1 MIEIYA
7 VSYGGRAQPPELAGS
22 FGPDGGTLGRG
33 ADNRLSLPD
42 PARHVSRVQAAIRF
56 DGNAYLIRNASE
68 ANPLFLNDEE
78 IGYGVERILVP
89 GDSIRVGLYQLGVR
103 EAGAAAPIRPGVA
116 PVATP
121 PRPVVPASGPLDP
134 LAGLGQDAPG
144 LNPFA
149 DLLGT
154 ATPLAATG
162 AASAARPAPPISSSN
177 PFADL
182 LGTAVAA
189 TPPAAAQP
197 SAPGVASANPFADL
211 LAPGPREP
219 TPALRP
225 GAAAGNGALPP
236 TPIIPDD
243 FDVFALPSRAP
254 RNTDDPLRDLAGAS
268 IELKSVDANA
278 QRSDLLEFK
287 LERKAAPDDLL
298 QGGTP
303 SLVDPFQAVDPLE
316 LFGGAEDGL
325 LRIGG
330 DPLGGGAPMPDSLP
344 ELGANF
350 RPPRSLPEPAAPAA
364 ATTSAPTSPAPP
376 FSPPGRGGGDADPL
390 AAIVST
396 ARSLDASAP
405 SPATGPAAAPSAGQ
419 PPAGQAMAARQPAP
433 AAAPPAAPFRAQ
445 PLAPSPAAAAQDTD
459 PLLAAFLRG
468 TGMAGLQFPNGLTPE
483 VMEALGA
490 FLAGATAGTMALIAA
505 RRTVRREIG
514 AEQTV
519 VPRAAS
525 NPLKFMPTPE
535 AAIMQMFGP
544 RMPGFLPL
552 AEALRAAF
560 AELLAH
566 DLGVVAGT
574 RAAVDEALR
583 FLDPEELQRAVTKG
597 AVVERL
603 LPNAREARLWDLY
616 AERYREVRAGFEE
629 GFQARFADAFRAAYA
644 ASAAKGDH
652 GGGSG

>member
-1 MIEIYA
+1 M
-7 VSYGGRAQPPELAGS
+7 G
-22 FGPDGGTLGRG
+22 
-33 ADNRLSLPD
+33 
-42 PARHVSRVQAAIRF
+42 
-56 DGNAYLIRNASE
+56 
-68 ANPLFLNDEE
+68 
-78 IGYGVERILVP
+78 
-89 GDSIRVGLYQLGVR
+89 
-103 EAGAAAPIRPGVA
+103 RPG
-116 PVATP
+116 
-121 PRPVVPASGPLDP
+121 
-134 LAGLGQDAPG
+134 
-144 LNPFA
+144 
-149 DLLGT
+149 
-154 ATPLAATG
+154 
-162 AASAARPAPPISSSN
+162 PPISSSN

-182 LGTAVAA
+182 LGTSVAA

-197 SAPGVASANPFADL
+197 GTPAVASANPFADL

-219 TPALRP
+219 PPALRP

-236 TPIIPDD
+236 APIIPDD

-287 LERKAAPDDLL
+287 LERKAAPDGLL

-350 RPPRSLPEPAAPAA
+350 RPPRSLPDSAPPAAPAA
-364 ATTSAPTSPAPP
+364 VPTAAPGSVPP
-376 FSPPGRGGGDADPL
+376 PPGRGGADVDPL
-390 AAIVST
+390 AAIVSS
-396 ARSLDASAP
+396 ALAIDANPPPPASGTQAVPAP
-405 SPATGPAAAPSAGQ
+405 GQ
-419 PPAGQAMAARQPAP
+419 PSTAGVAVMRQPAP
-433 AAAPPAAPFRAQ
+433 LAA
-445 PLAPSPAAAAQDTD
+445 PAAAARAQPQPLADAAGTD
-459 PLLAAFLRG
+459 PLLAALLRG
-468 TGMAGLQFPNGLTPE
+468 TGMSGLQFPNGLTPD

-490 FLAGATAGTMALIAA
+490 FLAHATAGTMALIAA
-505 RRTVRREIG
+505 RRSARRDIG
-514 AEQTV
+514 TEQTL
-519 VPRAAS
+519 VPHAAS

-552 AEALRAAF
+552 ADALRAAF

-574 RAAVDEALR
+574 QAAVDEALR
-583 FLDPEELQRAVTKG
+583 FLDPDELQRAVAKG

-603 LPNAREARLWDLY
+603 LPNAREARLWNLY
-616 AERYREVRAGFEE
+616 AERYREVRAGFDD
-629 GFQARFADAFRAAYA
+629 GFQDRFGEAFRAAYA
-644 ASAAKGDH
+644 AAAAKGH
-652 GGGSG
+652 LGGRD

>member
-7 VSYGGRAQPPELAGS
+7 VSYGGRPQPPELAGS

-56 DGNAYLIRNASE
+56 DGSAYLIRNASE

-78 IGYGVERILVP
+78 IGYGVERRLVP
-89 GDSIRVGLYQLGVR
+89 GDSIRVGLYLLGVR
-103 EAGAAAPIRPGVA
+103 EAGAAPGRP
-116 PVATP
+116 ATAAAG
-121 PRPVVPASGPLDP
+121 PRPAVAASGPLDP

-149 DLLGT
+149 DLLGS
-154 ATPLAATG
+154 AVPLAAPD
-162 AASAARPAPPISSSN
+162 AATAARPAPPMSSSN

-182 LGTAVAA
+182 LGTAAA
-189 TPPAAAQP
+189 AAPPAAAPQGTP
-197 SAPGVASANPFADL
+197 SVASANPFADL
-211 LAPGPREP
+211 LGPGPGEP
-219 TPALRP
+219 GPAPRP
-225 GAAAGNGALPP
+225 AGAPAGSGLPPP

-243 FDVFALPSRAP
+243 FDVFALPSRSP

-325 LRIGG
+325 LRVGS
-330 DPLGGGAPMPDSLP
+330 DPLGGGVPMPDSLP

-350 RPPRSLPEPAAPAA
+350 RPPRSLPDPAAPAGPG
-364 ATTSAPTSPAPP
+364 TAPTNPA
-376 FSPPGRGGGDADPL
+376 SRKPGHDRADADPL
-390 AAIVST
+390 AAIVSSALT
-396 ARSLDASAP
+396 VDAGPASSANAAPAVPGP
-405 SPATGPAAAPSAGQ
+405 SQPPKGNVGATHQQVPNAVPPAAA
-419 PPAGQAMAARQPAP
+419 
-433 AAAPPAAPFRAQ
+433 RAQ
-445 PLAPSPAAAAQDTD
+445 PLAPAAVADAD
-459 PLLAAFLRG
+459 PLLAALLRG

-490 FLAGATAGTMALIAA
+490 FLANATAGTMALIAA
-505 RRTVRREIG
+505 RRGARRDIG
-514 AEQTV
+514 ADQTV
-519 VPRAAS
+519 VPHTAS

-544 RMPGFLPL
+544 PMPGFLPL
-552 AEALRAAF
+552 ADALRAAF

-583 FLDPEELQRAVTKG
+583 FLDPEEMQRAVANAG
-597 AVVERL
+597 GVGRL
-603 LPNAREARLWDLY
+603 LPNAREARLWNLY
-616 AERYREVRAGFEE
+616 AERYREVRAGFDE
-629 GFQARFADAFRAAYA
+629 GFQARFGDAFRAAYA
-644 ASAAKGDH
+644 AAAAR
-652 GGGSG
+652 GGQDGHD